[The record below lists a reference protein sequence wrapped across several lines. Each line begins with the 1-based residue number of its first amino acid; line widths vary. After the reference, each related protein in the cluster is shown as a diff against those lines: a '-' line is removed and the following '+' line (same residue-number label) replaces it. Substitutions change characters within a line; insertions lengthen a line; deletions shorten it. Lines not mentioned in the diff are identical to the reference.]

1 MKSKP
6 TFSMSAVKLALDK
19 DWILKTLDS
28 VRVELNVV
36 NYTLSYGKTFGWQKE
51 GAEMKKRKK
60 GQKWKIQKNG
70 KKEDMEVVWEFK
82 YRRLP

>member
-1 MKSKP
+1 
-6 TFSMSAVKLALDK
+6 MSAVKLALDN

-36 NYTLSYGKTFGWQKE
+36 SYTLSYGKTFGWQKE

-60 GQKWKIQKNG
+60 GQKWKIRKKME

-82 YRRLP
+82 YRKPP

>member
-1 MKSKP
+1 
-6 TFSMSAVKLALDK
+6 MSAVRLVLDK

-36 NYTLSYGKTFGWQKE
+36 SYTLSYGKTFGWQKE
-51 GAEMKKRKK
+51 GAEMKNTRKM
-60 GQKWKIQKNG
+60 G

-82 YRRLP
+82 YRKLP